1 MSSGYGDKERE
12 FLASLKAD
20 TGRDLEEW
28 MAAIAEQ
35 NFAHRN
41 DIIDWMRQQGFMF
54 SKASWLERI
63 YHNGGR
69 PIYAD
74 EASPQRPGQRTARP
88 SLSIVT
94 STADQSGETSGQN
107 SPALRAPA
115 QDPANP
121 AALDELIS
129 TAKAYRPLAQFVLA
143 EITRT
148 VPGSVLSIDRNTI
161 QICGRAGLSPFAI
174 LVISA
179 RELRLAL
186 ALGERARIEG
196 WQTAK
201 FQPPAPAQ
209 SGTMSHMV
217 VLTDARQVDGMLLDL
232 VREAALR

>member
-1 MSSGYGDKERE
+1 MSSGYGEKERE

-74 EASPQRPGQRTARP
+74 ELASQRPAQRSSRLTAPATRSAAEATVEP
-88 SLSIVT
+88 T
-94 STADQSGETSGQN
+94 GQN
-107 SPALRAPA
+107 QSASRAS
-115 QDPANP
+115 ANTAASP

-143 EITRT
+143 EITRA
-148 VPGSVLSIDRNTI
+148 VPGSILSIDRNTV
-161 QICGRAGLSPFAI
+161 QISGRAGLAPFAI
-174 LVISA
+174 LVIGA
-179 RELRLAL
+179 RDLRLAL
-186 ALGERARIEG
+186 ALGERASVEG
-196 WQTAK
+196 WQAAK
-201 FQPPAPAQ
+201 FSPPPPAQ
-209 SGTMSHMV
+209 SGAMSHMV
-217 VLTDARQVDGMLLDL
+217 VLTDARQVDGNLLNL